1 MVTEIVS
8 KLLNTASSATHSLSI
23 DNGGKLIAFNKAHLG
38 VYEDVITI
46 DLDPV
51 DFGGSDSCAVTPLE
65 KLTLLI
71 AYIADCC
78 CSDQNDIENSSQ
90 YLAILDV
97 LRQYSGRDNLEIK
110 IKTKYKD
117 EWFGHLDHQLMESYH
132 DIWDIINGNDEYKQ
146 KDGTDG
152 GWDDWEPK
160 YPNGT
165 GLTIVDFIFND
176 GVRVDFGRD

>member
-1 MVTEIVS
+1 MSTEIVS

-23 DNGGKLIAFNKAHLG
+23 DNGGKLIPFNKAHLG
-38 VYEDVITI
+38 VRKDVITI

-65 KLTLLI
+65 KLTLLV
-71 AYIADCC
+71 AYIADCYC
-78 CSDQNDIENSSQ
+78 ADQNDIENDSQ

-110 IKTKYKD
+110 VKTED
-117 EWFGHLDHQLMESYH
+117 EDSWYGHLDHQLMEDYH
-132 DIWDIINGNDEYKQ
+132 SIWDIISGHNEYKH
-146 KDGTDG
+146 TDG
-152 GWDDWEPK
+152 KDVAGDYWEPK
-160 YPNGT
+160 YPSGT
-165 GLTIVDFIFND
+165 GLTIIDFIFND